1 MGITGLEA
9 QYDDLLTGEPGELVI
24 EKDPEGRTIPAGE
37 RQLERAQRGDDL
49 VLTIDRSMQYE
60 TERALAA
67 QITAKGAEC
76 GTAIVSRPG
85 SGEILALA
93 NLCVDDET
101 GEVIAVGN
109 NRAATTVFEPG
120 SVNKVITVAAALE
133 EGLVA
138 PSTEMVVPAQL
149 QVSDHLFKDSHEHPT
164 EPYSVTRILAES
176 SNIGTIKPA
185 QKQGKEQ
192 PDDYLPP
199 LGLDGK

>member
-67 QITAKGAEC
+67 QITAKGDEC
-76 GTAIVSRPG
+76 GNAIVSLPG

-93 NLCVDDET
+93 TLCVDDET
-101 GEVIAVGN
+101 GEVKACGTN
-109 NRAATTVFEPG
+109 
-120 SVNKVITVAAALE
+120 L
-133 EGLVA
+133 A
-138 PSTEMVVPAQL
+138 P
-149 QVSDHLFKDSHEHPT
+149 
-164 EPYSVTRILAES
+164 
-176 SNIGTIKPA
+176 
-185 QKQGKEQ
+185 
-192 PDDYLPP
+192 PP
-199 LGLDGK
+199 V